1 MIGAPG
7 IGNYTCTDGLNF
19 KLGCSAIFP
28 HIFLYFKMILMST
41 NVARKI
47 FYNHGHNS
55 LRLFD
60 VWPNFPSIKSET
72 KRDYTRVTS

>member
-1 MIGAPG
+1 MIGAQG
-7 IGNYTCTDGLNF
+7 IGNYACTDGSNF
-19 KLGCSAIFP
+19 KLGCSAIFL
-28 HIFLYFKMILMST
+28 HIFLYFKIVLMST

-60 VWPNFPSIKSET
+60 VWQNFSFIKSET
-72 KRDYTRVTS
+72 KRGY